1 MTIKSF
7 SPIQSINS
15 LLQPLGLSVSNKQQ
29 VLAKATMVA
38 LAALTFNQV
47 MMQTAN
53 ACNHCPNPHPSCGCL
68 PGPDYPDLDYR

>member
-47 MMQTAN
+47 MQPARTSPPN
-53 ACNHCPNPHPSCGCL
+53 RCWCPTNNPMCYWKCG
-68 PGPDYPDLDYR
+68 GA